1 MTAALRTRSRWRT
14 ALVVLGIVALLVAAA
29 YVALVRAFPPE
40 RLAAL
45 LAARVKAETGRDFRI
60 GGDVSFRLWPT
71 LAVVANDVAFGNAE
85 WGSRPDMVTLRRAAF
100 AVALRPLLSGE
111 VHVLAVD
118 IDGADVLLE
127 SDRSGRSNWILEARA
142 ATQPPAAAS
151 APAAAPGPLQLDG
164 IALSDTHVTYR
175 DGRSGTSRTIAIES
189 LRLTK
194 EGDRV
199 LVSAVLGGEHRSW
212 RLEGKTGAYEA
223 LVDGKD
229 DWPFD
234 LQLVADGAKLVA
246 TGTVGSERSTR
257 ALRADVVAHLENTAV
272 LAPLL
277 ADAARLPVPFDGAAT
292 VTRAGD
298 LVKVDGLRLSVPGL
312 SLGGRVSV
320 RTDGPQPQV
329 DADLAAQSIDLSKWA
344 GKKGEASV
352 PSGAG
357 KSPRIFSST
366 PLPALAL
373 PGFTVRADLRVDRLV
388 LAGLPPLSTVTA
400 QVRSEPGRL
409 VLDPIAF
416 GVANGQARGRV
427 ELATRASEPLRMKV
441 QVDAQNLSMEA
452 LDSATGPGGHVRGG
466 RASLRANL
474 GLTGTSVQG
483 LAASTSGSAL
493 VSINDVALL
502 GGAAALDRNV
512 VVVLLDALL
521 PKQQAGKPLKISCA
535 VVNLPFRAGAAT
547 IDRSIAMET
556 EQVAVAASGGLDLAA
571 ETVKLSF
578 KPSVKSG
585 IGLNPASLARLVMV
599 EGPLREPHV
608 GVDMG
613 GAVAEAAN
621 IGAAVAT
628 GGLTLLGKRVLAQ
641 PEDTQVCR
649 HAAVVSRGPDASA
662 STAPATGAKPSSGRA
677 ARR

>member
-1 MTAALRTRSRWRT
+1 
-14 ALVVLGIVALLVAAA
+14 
-29 YVALVRAFPPE
+29 
-40 RLAAL
+40 
-45 LAARVKAETGRDFRI
+45 
-60 GGDVSFRLWPT
+60 
-71 LAVVANDVAFGNAE
+71 
-85 WGSRPDMVTLRRAAF
+85 
-100 AVALRPLLSGE
+100 
-111 VHVLAVD
+111 
-118 IDGADVLLE
+118 
-127 SDRSGRSNWILEARA
+127 
-142 ATQPPAAAS
+142 
-151 APAAAPGPLQLDG
+151 
-164 IALSDTHVTYR
+164 
-175 DGRSGTSRTIAIES
+175 
-189 LRLTK
+189 
-194 EGDRV
+194 
-199 LVSAVLGGEHRSW
+199 
-212 RLEGKTGAYEA
+212 
-223 LVDGKD
+223 
-229 DWPFD
+229 
-234 LQLVADGAKLVA
+234 
-246 TGTVGSERSTR
+246 
-257 ALRADVVAHLENTAV
+257 
-272 LAPLL
+272 
-277 ADAARLPVPFDGAAT
+277 
-292 VTRAGD
+292 
-298 LVKVDGLRLSVPGL
+298 
-312 SLGGRVSV
+312 
-320 RTDGPQPQV
+320 
-329 DADLAAQSIDLSKWA
+329 
-344 GKKGEASV
+344 
-352 PSGAG
+352 
-357 KSPRIFSST
+357 
-366 PLPALAL
+366 
-373 PGFTVRADLRVDRLV
+373 
-388 LAGLPPLSTVTA
+388 
-400 QVRSEPGRL
+400 
-409 VLDPIAF
+409 
-416 GVANGQARGRV
+416 
-427 ELATRASEPLRMKV
+427 
-441 QVDAQNLSMEA
+441 MEA

-585 IGLNPASLARLVMV
+585 IGLNRASLARLVMV